1 MKPFIDFVDLRHFQR
16 NVAQGDFGYLWYTVR
31 MIETR
36 DSNGAWNCHSC
47 GTQYASIYSA
57 FETHLEVS
65 K

>member
-1 MKPFIDFVDLRHFQR
+1 MRPFKDFVDLRHFQR
-16 NVAQGDFGYLWYTVR
+16 NIAQGDFGYIWYTVR

-36 DSNGAWNCHSC
+36 DVTGEWHCHSRS
-47 GTQYASIYSA
+47 TQYASIYSA